1 MMNRFLQ
8 ICVEN
13 QNEKQINRFNDLLDF
28 METNSESNYQFGEI
42 SNKII
47 QAFYQVYNEIGFG
60 FENEVYINSLDLA
73 FKNLNLNSEKNRKIE
88 ILFNKE
94 KVGIYSANLIVEEKI
109 LVQVFN
115 AENFFVNLEQKV
127 YNELKLSEYKVALIL
142 NFGIKPEFKRKQ
154 K

>member
-127 YNELKLSEYKVALIL
+127 FNELKLSEYKVALIL

>member
-1 MMNRFLQ
+1 M
-8 ICVEN
+8 
-13 QNEKQINRFNDLLDF
+13 NRFNDLLDF

-60 FENEVYINSLDLA
+60 FENEIYINSLDLA
-73 FKNLNLNSEKNRKIE
+73 FKNLNLNAEKNREIE
-88 ILFNKE
+88 ICFNNQ
-94 KVGIYSANLIVEEKI
+94 KVGIYKANLIVEEKI

-115 AENFFVNLEQKV
+115 AEKFFSNLEQKV
-127 YNELKLSEYKVALIL
+127 YNQLKFSEYNVALIL
-142 NFGIKPEFKRKQ
+142 NFGIIPEFKRKQ

>member
-1 MMNRFLQ
+1 
-8 ICVEN
+8 
-13 QNEKQINRFNDLLDF
+13 

-127 YNELKLSEYKVALIL
+127 FNQLKLSEYKVALIL
-142 NFGIKPEFKRKQ
+142 NFGIKP
-154 K
+154 

>member
-60 FENEVYINSLDLA
+60 FENEVYINSLDFA
-73 FKNLNLNSEKNRKIE
+73 FKKLNLNSEKNRKIE

-127 YNELKLSEYKVALIL
+127 FNQLKLSEYKVALIL
-142 NFGIKPEFKRKQ
+142 NFGIKP
-154 K
+154 

>member
-73 FKNLNLNSEKNRKIE
+73 FKNLNLNAEKNREIE
-88 ILFNKE
+88 IFFNNQKT
-94 KVGIYSANLIVEEKI
+94 GIYKADLIVEEKI

-115 AENFFVNLEQKV
+115 AEKFFSNLEQKV
-127 YNELKLSEYKVALIL
+127 YNQLKLSKYEVAMIL
-142 NFGIKPEFKRKQ
+142 NFGMTPEFKRKQ

>member
-60 FENEVYINSLDLA
+60 FENEVYINSLDFA

-127 YNELKLSEYKVALIL
+127 FNQLKLSEYKVALIL